1 MTLPALIATVDDLP
15 AVAFDA
21 HRGGAGEAPENT
33 VEAMRASMPW
43 VDVLDLDSQ
52 IAGDGTPV
60 IMHDATV
67 DRTTSSTGP
76 VAGWGV
82 AQWQLLRANPSS
94 YFAAAAPDL
103 PVPTVAQILDLLGGR
118 RVMTVEAK
126 TAPDVAPLANLILA
140 RGLERSVL
148 INSNDPAVV
157 PEIKAAGC
165 VAHLWR
171 SAAQMATDDPVAI
184 RASGADLLDVDV
196 RGTDAQIQA
205 AVAQGYLLGVWAHTL
220 TRRAERDRALALGCR
235 GIITDYPAYVSGRSP
250 RRSAST
256 FGVGFWGPGYVPT
269 AGVRPVLDAAGR
281 IPLPAPTS
289 TTDTQVLLAGEVSEA
304 PPETTVEMQFSFPT
318 AGSAGWGLVHLHVGA
333 DDGPATLTSAAIL
346 HDGYTAQVTANGS
359 LRLYRDDR
367 ATGTSTQLLR
377 TAPGPDLPADT
388 VYTLRLAITG
398 TQLTVSVPEAGLSAS
413 ATDQTHRVPWSVFVG
428 RNYSTTAHGV
438 VWVHSV
444 TTT

>member
-1 MTLPALIATVDDLP
+1 MTLTDSIATVDDLP
-15 AVAFDA
+15 ATVYDA

-33 VEAMRASMPW
+33 LEAMHAAAPW

-67 DRTTSSTGP
+67 DRTTSSSGP

-82 AQWQLLRANPSS
+82 AQWQLLRANPSA

-103 PVPTVAQILDLLGGR
+103 PVPTVAQVLDQLGGQ

-126 TAPDVAPLANLILA
+126 TAPDVAPLANLILT
-140 RGLERSVL
+140 RGLQRSVL
-148 INSNDPAVV
+148 INTNDPAVA

-165 VAHLWR
+165 LAHLWR
-171 SAAQMATDDPVAI
+171 SAAQMATDDPAAI
-184 RASGADLLDVDV
+184 RATGADLLDVDV
-196 RGTDAQIQA
+196 RATDAQIQA

-220 TRRAERDRALALGCR
+220 TRRTERDRALTLGCR

-250 RRSAST
+250 RRAAST
-256 FGVGFWGPGYVPT
+256 FGTGFWGPGYVPT
-269 AGVRPVLDAAGR
+269 HGARPVLDADGR
-281 IPLPAPTS
+281 IPLPAPAS
-289 TTDTQVLLAGEVSEA
+289 VADVQVLLCGEVSEA
-304 PPETTVEMQFSFPT
+304 PAETVVEMEFSFTT
-318 AGSAGWGLVHLHVGA
+318 AGPAGWGLVHLHVGA
-333 DDGPATLTSAAIL
+333 DDGPTALTSAEIV

-367 ATGTSTQLLR
+367 ASGTSTQLLR
-377 TAPGPDLPADT
+377 TPSGPDLPAGT
-388 VYTLRLAITG
+388 YTLRLAIVG
-398 TQLTVSVPEAGLSAS
+398 QQLTVSVPEAGLSAT
-413 ATDQTHRVPWSVFVG
+413 ATDGAHRTPWSVFVG
-428 RNYSTTAHGV
+428 RNYSSTAGGV